1 MKVCYVCCEY
11 PPGIH
16 GGIGAVIQST
26 SRALVK
32 NGHQVRVIGLYPHN
46 QDAPEYEDDQGVQV
60 WRLRSSNRPL
70 SWIPERYRLFKL
82 IREWA
87 ENGDIDVVEVPDWE
101 GLAMGWPRLGVPIV
115 VRLHGSITYFGSEMK
130 VPVRR
135 QAQWIES
142 RSFHRADFSSSCS
155 SYTATRTNQLFG
167 QHASPTAVLYNSVQ
181 LNPEAP
187 AVEARESNMVVFAGT
202 LTRKKGIIQ
211 LIKAWPQV
219 LAANSDARLH
229 VFGKDAGTDGGYPME
244 AYLRSLIASRG
255 DGSVFFHGHV
265 SIPELRSIYQR
276 CGMAVFPSYAEAF
289 AMAPLEAMAEACPVI
304 CSTRSSGPEMIR
316 HGCDGLLVDPDNEA
330 EIAASIVQLL
340 DNKSLA
346 RQLGVAGQETVR
358 QRFWSERTVTQMV
371 EFYSKCISN
380 FRQNGPHN

>member
-11 PPGIH
+11 PPAIH
-16 GGIGAVIQST
+16 GGIGSVIQNT

-32 NGHQVRVIGLYPHN
+32 NGHQVRVIGLYPPTQN
-46 QDAPEYEDDQGVQV
+46 APEHEDDQGVQV

-87 ENGDIDVVEVPDWE
+87 KNGDIDVVEVPDWE
-101 GLAMGWPRLGVPIV
+101 GHALGWPRLEVPIV
-115 VRLHGSITYFGSEMK
+115 VRLHGSITYFHAEMNA
-130 VPVRR
+130 PLRR
-135 QAQWIES
+135 QAQWMES

-155 SYTATRTNQLFG
+155 SYTAKRTNQLFG
-167 QHASPTAVLYNSVQ
+167 QHAKPTAVLYNSVALSQ
-181 LNPEAP
+181 AP
-187 AVEARESNMVVFAGT
+187 SATTTRRRNMVVYAGT

-229 VFGKDAGTDGGYPME
+229 VFGKDAGTDDGYPME
-244 AYLRSLIASRG
+244 AYLRSLLAGRG

-265 SIPELRSIYQR
+265 SMAELRALYQK
-276 CGMAVFPSYAEAF
+276 CGMAIFPSYAEAF
-289 AMAPLEAMAEACPVI
+289 PMAPLEAMAEACPVI
-304 CSTRSSGPEMIR
+304 CSTRSSGPEMLR

-340 DNKSLA
+340 ENESLA
-346 RQLGVAGQETVR
+346 QRLGKAGQETVR
-358 QRFWSERTVTQMV
+358 ERFWSERTVTQMV

-380 FRQNGPHN
+380 FRQNGSHN

>member
-11 PPGIH
+11 PPAIH
-16 GGIGAVIQST
+16 GGIGAVIQNT
-26 SRALVK
+26 SRTLVK
-32 NGHQVRVIGLYPHN
+32 NGHQVRVIGLYPSN
-46 QDAPEYEDDQGVQV
+46 QNVPEHENDQGVQV
-60 WRLRSSNRPL
+60 WRLRSSSRPL
-70 SWIPERYRLFKL
+70 SWISERYRLFKQV
-82 IREWA
+82 REWA

-101 GLAMGWPRLGVPIV
+101 GHAMGWPRLGVPIV
-115 VRLHGSITYFGSEMK
+115 VRLHGSLTYFGSEMK

-135 QAQWIES
+135 QSQWIES
-142 RSFHRADFSSSCS
+142 RSFHRADFSSACS
-155 SYTATRTNQLFG
+155 SYTAERTNQLFG
-167 QHASPTAVLYNSVQ
+167 KHARPTAVLYNAVALSQ
-181 LNPEAP
+181 AP
-187 AVEARESNMVVFAGT
+187 PVTLARQRNMVVYAGT

-244 AYLRSLIASRG
+244 AYLRSLLAGRG

-265 SIPELRSIYQR
+265 SLAELRAIYQK

-316 HGCDGLLVDPDNEA
+316 HGCDGLLVDPDNEG
-330 EIAASIVQLL
+330 EIAESIRQLL
-340 DNKSLA
+340 DDESLA
-346 RQLGVAGQETVR
+346 SRVGRAGRETVR
-358 QRFWSERTVTQMV
+358 QRFWSERTIPQMV
-371 EFYSKCISN
+371 EYYSQCISQ
-380 FRQNGPHN
+380 FRGNGSHN